1 MLFVCSQVCDSC
13 NGLYKILSF
22 AQSFDQFFVY
32 STVWVTY
39 YIWLLNGQ
47 DNLSHLRLP
56 KIVPKSIRQY
66 VGMLCPDHHPRKR
79 QDKHG
84 GRHLVNPILE

>member
-32 STVWVTY
+32 SMVSVTY
-39 YIWLLNGQ
+39 SILLLNAMHRII
-47 DNLSHLRLP
+47 HLTSALQKLYQSPYANMLECCVLTIIQERD
-56 KIVPKSIRQY
+56 KISMEAAIW
-66 VGMLCPDHHPRKR
+66 
-79 QDKHG
+79 
-84 GRHLVNPILE
+84 